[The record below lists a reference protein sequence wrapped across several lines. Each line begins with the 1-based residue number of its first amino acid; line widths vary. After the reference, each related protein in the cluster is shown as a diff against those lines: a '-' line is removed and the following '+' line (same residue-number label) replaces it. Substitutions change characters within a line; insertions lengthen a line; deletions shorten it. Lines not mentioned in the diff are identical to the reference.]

1 MCKTAQVP
9 SIYIS
14 KTGTA
19 LLQEETRY
27 IAMGVK
33 HVLPNFPGC
42 FKINNSMG
50 TLDDIVM
57 ILHFYFTAR

>member
-1 MCKTAQVP
+1 MCKTAQLLG
-9 SIYIS
+9 IYIS
-14 KTGTA
+14 KIEIA

-50 TLDDIVM
+50 TLYDIFM
-57 ILHFYFTAR
+57 ILRFYFTAR

>member
-1 MCKTAQVP
+1 MHKTAQVL

-14 KTGTA
+14 KIGIA

-50 TLDDIVM
+50 TLYDIFM